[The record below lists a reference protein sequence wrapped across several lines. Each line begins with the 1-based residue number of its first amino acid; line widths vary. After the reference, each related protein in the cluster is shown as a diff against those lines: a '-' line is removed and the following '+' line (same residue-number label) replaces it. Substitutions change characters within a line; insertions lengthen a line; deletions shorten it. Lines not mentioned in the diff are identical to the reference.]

1 MTISFPNCASPP
13 PSQPPSPSPRTTY
26 LYCSI
31 ITATTYQL
39 WTPLCL
45 LSSPLSLPQNT
56 KPLLFHH
63 HCHYISTVN
72 PAVPPLP
79 SPPPPAPEQQTFIVP
94 SSLPLHINC
103 EPRRASS
110 PQPPL
115 PLPQNNKPLLF
126 HHHCHYI
133 STVDPAVPPLPS
145 PPPPAPEQQTFIV
158 PSSLPLHINCEPRHA
173 SSPQPPAPEQQTF
186 IVPSSL
192 PLHINCGPR
201 RASSPQP
208 PSPCPRTPNL
218 YSSIITAATYQL

>member
-45 LSSPLSLPQNT
+45 LFSPLSLPQNT

-110 PQPPL
+110 PQPP
-115 PLPQNNKPLLF
+115 
-126 HHHCHYI
+126 
-133 STVDPAVPPLPS
+133 
-145 PPPPAPEQQTFIV
+145 
-158 PSSLPLHINCEPRHA
+158 
-173 SSPQPPAPEQQTF
+173 
-186 IVPSSL
+186 
-192 PLHINCGPR
+192 
-201 RASSPQP
+201 
-208 PSPCPRTPNL
+208 SPCPRTTNL
-218 YSSIITAATYQL
+218 YCSIITATTYQLWTPPCLLSPAPLPLP